1 MMSQRTMTW
10 KTVAAVTVF
19 TGWLAAGGRPAQAQ
33 PPASLRDAVWS
44 WGYIIHGK
52 IPGQVPF
59 VFEGE
64 SGCSLETAAEY
75 FGIPNVVLM
84 NGTTETGKWGE
95 GWTEEDLQ
103 RLKGCKRVLCVLHLR
118 DPRGAAKAAANI
130 SALSK
135 KYPNVFGAMIDD
147 FFPIET
153 KLPVETLKDAYTALK
168 SQNPALK
175 LYVVRYTHSKDEELI
190 PYLPYFDVASLWV
203 WRADKNIWRA
213 GIDERIERFKQ
224 ATRKPLVI
232 GLYLH
237 DFGAPPPD
245 KTPRT
250 RYNWTKPVPMDIL
263 EAQFVKTA
271 ELLRQGKIEGII
283 VPQNGWLD
291 HESHRAQIQWTK
303 QYLDWL
309 FQTQTVRD

>member
-1 MMSQRTMTW
+1 MTGLL
-10 KTVAAVTVF
+10 VLA
-19 TGWLAAGGRPAQAQ
+19 GWLLAGSHPAEAQQA
-33 PPASLRDAVWS
+33 ASLRDGAWS

-75 FGIPNVVLM
+75 FGMRNVVLM
-84 NGTTETGKWGE
+84 NGTTETGKWGA
-95 GWTEEDLQ
+95 GWTSEDLD
-103 RLKGCKRVLCVLHLR
+103 RLKNFKRVLCVLHLG

-147 FFPIET
+147 FYPVET

-168 SQNPALK
+168 SENPALK

-203 WRADKNIWRA
+203 WQQNKNAWLS
-213 GIDERIERFKQ
+213 GIDQRVERFKQ
-224 ATRKPLVI
+224 VTHKPVVI

-237 DFGAPPPD
+237 DFGTPNPD
-245 KTPRT
+245 KTPRP
-250 RYNWTKPVPMDIL
+250 RYNWTKPVPMDTL

-271 ELLRQGKIEGII
+271 DLLRRGKIEGFI

-291 HESHRAQIQWTK
+291 YESHRPQIQWTR

-309 FQTQTVRD
+309 FQTQTVRN